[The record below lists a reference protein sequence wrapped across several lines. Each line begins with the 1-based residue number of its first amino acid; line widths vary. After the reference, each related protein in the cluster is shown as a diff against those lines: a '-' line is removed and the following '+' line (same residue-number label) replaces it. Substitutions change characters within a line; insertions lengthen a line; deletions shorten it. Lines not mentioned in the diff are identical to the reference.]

1 MANKQMGHPAPLPTC
16 YSVVCYKVIATRIN
30 YLKFNLIRCT
40 VIHIGGEKNS
50 SAVDRLFH

>member
-1 MANKQMGHPAPLPTC
+1 MTHKQMGHPAPLPT
-16 YSVVCYKVIATRIN
+16 YYRVIYYKLIATRIN

-40 VIHIGGEKNS
+40 VIHIGGGKNS